1 MSGEKRPAPE
11 LFGSTQLVKRQK
23 SSSNLSR
30 DALVKVS
37 GNGALIQQGVSHLRK
52 HHHLHSHQRRCPLA
66 ELKRRMK
73 EQSGLMAWE

>member
-1 MSGEKRPAPE
+1 
-11 LFGSTQLVKRQK
+11 
-23 SSSNLSR
+23 
-30 DALVKVS
+30 
-37 GNGALIQQGVSHLRK
+37 VSHPRK